1 MTLRLHIASEYVIDL
16 DDSVSDDEAHAIAGA
31 VTAEWGHLPAG
42 LIATATAPHIT
53 ATCRMRQGADPER
66 GWVS

>member
-1 MTLRLHIASEYVIDL
+1 MTLRLHISSSTVLDL
-16 DDSVSDDEAHAIAGA
+16 DDSVTDEQAHAIAAA
-31 VTAEWGHLPAG
+31 VTAEWGHIPAG
-42 LIATATAPHIT
+42 VTATATAPHIT